1 MNSARH
7 IQQVVQDLLNHAAPG
22 EITSVEDVRRL
33 TGAHPDL
40 PPDLEEELRKLRPIF
55 EAGARAGLS
64 AVRAGPAPG
73 ACSPGQIGKYQVVAL
88 LGQGGQ
94 ALTYQAFDP
103 DTQRHVVLKLYHAAG
118 TADEQEQ
125 ILKEARTW
133 ARVRSPYV
141 ARCYGV
147 ERHDGVPYLVA
158 EYIPGRSLA
167 ELSRTQPLDLAQ
179 ALEVT
184 ARVAEGLAAV
194 HRCGLLHRDLKPAN
208 ILIADGG
215 TPYLVDFGFAAYQGD
230 ASLRRAAGTAAFMA
244 PEQARG
250 EVERID
256 PRTDLFGLGAVL
268 YFLLTGTPPCS
279 ATDPGA
285 GQPVVPARVR
295 NPRVPAAVSALC
307 QRCLAADP
315 ADRFASAAEFGLA
328 IRRWQRRR
336 RWRRALPWAV
346 AAAAL
351 LVSAVSAAW
360 WATAPRDLNVKKNAE
375 EAGVPQPDGRP
386 LRQDFPF
393 TFVVEGTH
401 QGPTPGVH
409 YIRQPEKEGEKGLS
423 FRIEVPLDCYVLV
436 YDTDD
441 QGKVTQLFP
450 NAFDT
455 TPLVR
460 AGEPRLLPGKYRY
473 WFPLTA
479 SPGPDVVHV
488 IASTEPWA
496 PPRGQQFRGFE
507 VFDSAEARDDVT
519 AALRG
524 IGVAPRAGNRMVSE
538 KRLWIQVLP
547 R

>member
-7 IQQVVQDLLNHAAPG
+7 IQQVVQDVLNHAAPG

-33 TGAHPDL
+33 TDAHPDL
-40 PPDLEEELRKLRPIF
+40 PPGLEEELRKLRPIL

-64 AVRAGPAPG
+64 AVHAGPAPG
-73 ACSPGQIGKYQVVAL
+73 MCSPAQIGKYQVVTL

-94 ALTYQAFDP
+94 ARTYQAFDP

-118 TADEQEQ
+118 SADEQGQ
-125 ILKEARTW
+125 ILKEAQAW

-167 ELSRTQPLDLAQ
+167 EFFRTQPLDLAQ

-208 ILIADGG
+208 IVIADGG

-268 YFLLTGTPPCS
+268 YFLLTGTPPYS

-328 IRRWQRRR
+328 IRRCQRRR
-336 RWRRALPWAV
+336 RWRRALPWVV

-351 LVSAVSAAW
+351 LVSAASAPW
-360 WATAPRDLNVKKNAE
+360 WATAPRDLNVKEKAD
-375 EAGVPQPDGRP
+375 EAGIPHLDGRP

-393 TFVVEGTH
+393 TFVALGTH
-401 QGPTPGVH
+401 RGPTPGVH

-423 FRIEVPLDCYVLV
+423 FRIEVPLDCYIVV

-441 QGKVTQLFP
+441 QGKVTELFP

-460 AGEPRLLPGKYRY
+460 AGEPRRLPGEYRY

-479 SPGPDVVHV
+479 SPSPDVVHV

-496 PPRGQQFRGFE
+496 PPRGQQLRGFE

-524 IGVAPRAGNRMVSE
+524 IGVAPQTGNRMVSE